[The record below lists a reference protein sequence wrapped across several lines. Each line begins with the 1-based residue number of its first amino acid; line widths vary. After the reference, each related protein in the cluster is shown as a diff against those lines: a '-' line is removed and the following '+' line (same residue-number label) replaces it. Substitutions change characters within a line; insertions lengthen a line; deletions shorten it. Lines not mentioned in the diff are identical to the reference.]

1 MYMSVQLKGSISTDL
16 NSDTFKQDV
25 ALGQSYRS
33 IFWSIQIDQSD
44 CSISRISVK
53 NSVVFTEFFLLH

>member
-1 MYMSVQLKGSISTDL
+1 MSVQLNGSISTDL

-53 NSVVFTEFFLLH
+53 KFRCFHGIFSFT